1 MPSASKSGWQI
12 EVDNGCQ
19 TYLFQRG
26 SPYHL
31 VSPADPTAS
40 LVEAED
46 GSAVTFCQGDRT
58 LAFYG
63 FGTDMPE
70 ELQGSLNQVTLPS
83 GHVYTVNYNTSPSP
97 QPGAPLNA
105 PLSISRDDAQEL
117 YQIQYDAQG
126 NLGSLA
132 HQIQSGGS
140 WKQTVQVSFDYHAAD
155 GDYGLLGDLK
165 AVHTNVF
172 DAQSGAWVQQ
182 QATYY
187 TYDSATGQVRHV
199 FDARQYQA
207 LLTATGKSD
216 LNDFDQATD
225 DATLAAYAGQS
236 YTYCNGQVATQ
247 TCPARR
253 NSCL

>member
-1 MPSASKSGWQI
+1 M
-12 EVDNGCQ
+12 
-19 TYLFQRG
+19 
-26 SPYHL
+26 
-31 VSPADPTAS
+31 
-40 LVEAED
+40 
-46 GSAVTFCQGDRT
+46 
-58 LAFYG
+58 
-63 FGTDMPE
+63 
-70 ELQGSLNQVTLPS
+70 
-83 GHVYTVNYNTSPSP
+83 
-97 QPGAPLNA
+97 
-105 PLSISRDDAQEL
+105 
-117 YQIQYDAQG
+117 
-126 NLGSLA
+126 
-132 HQIQSGGS
+132 
-140 WKQTVQVSFDYHAAD
+140 
-155 GDYGLLGDLK
+155 

-187 TYDSATGQVRHV
+187 AYDSATGQVRHV

-216 LNDFDQATD
+216 LNDFHQATD